1 VNTAF
6 YIARRYLFAKKS
18 TNAINIISAISMLGV
33 MVGTAA
39 LIIILSV
46 FNGFEGMVLKMFN
59 SFTPQIVVEP
69 AQGKTFDPNTA
80 AFSQIRNDKSIYSFT
95 EVLTENA
102 LVRYNDKQ
110 TPALVKGVSKDF
122 LKSKALD
129 SIMIDG
135 TFVLE
140 NDYGQAQ
147 AVVGSALQ
155 AFIGVN
161 PADPFEPLQVY
172 SPKKGVSGN
181 SINPL
186 DDFNIENVTPA
197 GVFEV
202 QQDLDNMLVVPLNF
216 ARKLIGEE
224 KNVSSVEINLQ
235 PQVETEVFKQ
245 RVIDALG
252 NKYVVKNR
260 IEQNQELYNLLGS
273 EKWMVYIILS
283 FVLLIAIFN
292 IIGSLT
298 MLVIEKQKDIAVLSS
313 LGAGK
318 RLIKRI
324 FLAEGMMITLAG
336 CIFGLLIGLAFC
348 LLQQHF
354 GWIKMGEA
362 NFIYSD
368 AYPVAI
374 KWTDFMLVFVTVS
387 VFSFIAASLASN
399 LSVKRTNHINQDL

>member
-1 VNTAF
+1 
-6 YIARRYLFAKKS
+6 
-18 TNAINIISAISMLGV
+18 

-46 FNGFEGMVLKMFN
+46 FNGFEEMVLKMFN
-59 SFTPQIVVEP
+59 SFTPQIVVVP
-69 AQGKTFDPNTA
+69 AQGKTFDPNAA
-80 AFSQIRNDKSIYSFT
+80 AFNDIRNDKSVYSFT

-102 LVRYNDKQ
+102 LVRYDEKQ
-110 TPALVKGVSKDF
+110 IPALVKGVSNDF

-155 AFIGVN
+155 AFVGIN
-161 PADPFEPLQVY
+161 PADPFEQLQVF

-181 SINPL
+181 AINPL
-186 DDFNIENVTPA
+186 DDFNIQSISPA

-202 QQDLDNMLVVPLNF
+202 QQDLDNMLVVPLSF
-216 ARKLIGEE
+216 ARSLIGEE

-235 PQVETEVFKQ
+235 PQVEAEAFKNK
-245 RVIDALG
+245 IAIALG
-252 NKYVVKNR
+252 DKYVVKNR

-283 FVLLIAIFN
+283 FVLIIAIFN

-298 MLVIEKQKDIAVLSS
+298 MLVIEKQKDIAILSS
-313 LGAGK
+313 LGASK

-324 FLAEGMMITLAG
+324 FLAEGLMITLTG
-336 CIFGLLIGLAFC
+336 CVLGLVLGFSFC

-354 GWIKMGEA
+354 GWIKMGQA

-368 AYPVAI
+368 AYPVAM
-374 KWTDFMLVFVTVS
+374 KGADFLLVFITVT
-387 VFSFIAASLASN
+387 VFSFVAASLASN
-399 LSVKRTNHINQDL
+399 LSVRGTNHINQDL